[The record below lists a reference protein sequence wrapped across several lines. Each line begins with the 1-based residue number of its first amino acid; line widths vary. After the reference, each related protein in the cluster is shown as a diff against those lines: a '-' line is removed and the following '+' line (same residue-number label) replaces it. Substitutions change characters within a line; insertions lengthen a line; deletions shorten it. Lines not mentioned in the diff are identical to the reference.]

1 MSWQSIVWP
10 WVWLCWLLLCLIK
23 DTLGS
28 PLTSQSK
35 DIIFCFLF
43 SGPNQDCCWL
53 PDSRQGVMLT
63 EWLVA
68 NLYNNQQ
75 ADAVHSKQWVFGR
88 SWWKKQPDN
97 VGLYLDP
104 PKKPLNMA
112 LMQFHFIQNQWG
124 VKLKFFPFLSSAAWI
139 LGDSGRV
146 IKKGGVLECFNSSV
160 LDVVKWTIII
170 PRQINSRLR
179 SVLAVVIWVALS
191 FSVIHVWSSF
201 IHLLCSLWF
210 WSITKWLSQES
221 WAATVWRKIFKYPP
235 PQQWTSSVCFLPPL
249 TTVSSHWNHLE
260 LLLLTVSR
268 LPRSLPAL
276 SSPSKQKQI
285 ELSWRQMVGVV
296 TSVCV
301 CFP

>member
-23 DTLGS
+23 DTRCS

-53 PDSRQGVMLT
+53 PDSGQGVMRT

-88 SWWKKQPDN
+88 CWWKKQPDN

-124 VKLKFFPFLSSAAWI
+124 VKLNFFPILSSAAAWI

-179 SVLAVVIWVALS
+179 SVLAVVIWVVGRPL
-191 FSVIHVWSSF
+191 
-201 IHLLCSLWF
+201 LLCHSCLIIIYSSALLSL
-210 WSITKWLSQES
+210 IL
-221 WAATVWRKIFKYPP
+221 INY
-235 PQQWTSSVCFLPPL
+235 
-249 TTVSSHWNHLE
+249 
-260 LLLLTVSR
+260 
-268 LPRSLPAL
+268 
-276 SSPSKQKQI
+276 
-285 ELSWRQMVGVV
+285 
-296 TSVCV
+296 
-301 CFP
+301 

>member
-1 MSWQSIVWP
+1 MSMIVLTAP
-10 WVWLCWLLLCLIK
+10 LSDQGHSC
-23 DTLGS
+23 S

-53 PDSRQGVMLT
+53 PHSRQGVMRT
-63 EWLVA
+63 EWIVA

-88 SWWKKQPDN
+88 CWWKKQPDN

-124 VKLKFFPFLSSAAWI
+124 VKLNFFPFLSSAAWI

-179 SVLAVVIWVALS
+179 SVLAVVIWVVGCPL
-191 FSVIHVWSSF
+191 
-201 IHLLCSLWF
+201 LLCHSCL
-210 WSITKWLSQES
+210 I
-221 WAATVWRKIFKYPP
+221 IIY
-235 PQQWTSSVCFLPPL
+235 
-249 TTVSSHWNHLE
+249 
-260 LLLLTVSR
+260 
-268 LPRSLPAL
+268 
-276 SSPSKQKQI
+276 SSPL
-285 ELSWRQMVGVV
+285 LSLILINY
-296 TSVCV
+296 
-301 CFP
+301 